1 MRLHVYWIGRERDGR
16 SRSQEE
22 RCKLQAIKR
31 ATAGEVWCG
40 QGVHVQRRQRRA
52 HIVSWCSGTASNSAW
67 PSSSVALQSPS
78 SFFPWRVFLR
88 LSSFRR
94 RHPARYIFIG
104 NMNFT
109 FPPIVITFSYMLCCW
124 VEVKDRPWW
133 SNYPTSC
140 SWGRWNNHWK

>member
-1 MRLHVYWIGRERDGR
+1 MRLHVYWIGRGRDGR
-16 SRSQEE
+16 SRSQEM
-22 RCKLQAIKR
+22 QV
-31 ATAGEVWCG
+31 AGNKTRNCWWGLMWPRV
-40 QGVHVQRRQRRA
+40 VHVQRRQRRA

-94 RHPARYIFIG
+94 RHPVRYIFIG

-109 FPPIVITFSYMLCCW
+109 FPLIVITFSYMLCWW

-140 SWGRWNNHWK
+140 SWGRWNSHWK